1 MAAKQPKRPAPREG
15 EGASEPTPEYPADG
29 KFWNVV
35 NRLLAVA
42 ANERFNVDQDHMA
55 QAFDAA
61 KSKVSDLYPQ
71 G

>member
-1 MAAKQPKRPAPREG
+1 MAAKHPKPR

-29 KFWNVV
+29 RFWNVV
-35 NRLLAVA
+35 NRLLAAA
-42 ANERFNVDQDHMA
+42 ANERFNLDQEHMT